1 VKFLDPRLFRYSR
14 SSRGYLLSALAV
26 AIATAVLSMIQAG
39 LIATLIVRI
48 FLDHAALSGTSRLLI
63 VLSVVFIGRATLAFV
78 GEQIAVRAGN
88 RVRAQLRSGLV
99 DRILEDPQTAN
110 RFGSANLSMLATRG
124 VNALDAYFARFL
136 PQLLIAITV
145 PTIIGAY
152 IFYLDTTSGFIVI
165 GTVPL
170 IPLLGALI
178 GSYTGV
184 AMRKKWRALGIL
196 SGYFLDLVS
205 GLITLKVFGRSK
217 KQEENLRKVGE
228 EYRRSTMQVLRI
240 SFLSSLA
247 LEIIATLSV
256 ALIAVSIGLRLIGNS
271 MDLRTG
277 LLILIL
283 APEVYWPLRM
293 VGTHFHSAADG
304 IEAAKQIFEVL
315 DAPRFVGGSI
325 PVSQIAEIAFT
336 PLLVKLGERETV
348 VSIPSARLRRGQI
361 IAVTGP
367 SGAGKSTL
375 LSLLL
380 GFQRQSGGS
389 IQVGGNQLHEFEMD
403 SWRSRIAWVPQHPRF
418 PQGTIRDLVRAGRP
432 GASDSEIEQ
441 ALALAGLARGVFGAG
456 LDTVIGEGGAGVSIG
471 QARRIALARA
481 LIRRADLLLLDEPS
495 AALDDLS
502 EAEVVAAVLGE
513 ADRGAIVV
521 VVSHHPALI
530 RIADETIEISVASS
544 VGAEVAGER
553 R

>member
-256 ALIAVSIGLRLIGNS
+256 ALIAVSIGLRLIG
-271 MDLRTG
+271 
-277 LLILIL
+277 LIL